1 MPKITA
7 EKFMEL
13 FESGSDEIDAYV
25 NKDFATI
32 IHPDGKR
39 EAVVRTI
46 LQEDVAKNIKI
57 QAKNDGVSPSA
68 FISNFLSKN
77 LPKASTF

>member
-1 MPKITA
+1 MSKITA

-25 NKDFATI
+25 NKDFAAI
-32 IHPDGKR
+32 IHPNGKR
-39 EAVVRTI
+39 EAVVRAV
-46 LQEDVAKNIKI
+46 LQEDVARNVER
-57 QAKNDGVSPSA
+57 QAKHDGISPSV

-77 LPKASTF
+77 LPKAGVL